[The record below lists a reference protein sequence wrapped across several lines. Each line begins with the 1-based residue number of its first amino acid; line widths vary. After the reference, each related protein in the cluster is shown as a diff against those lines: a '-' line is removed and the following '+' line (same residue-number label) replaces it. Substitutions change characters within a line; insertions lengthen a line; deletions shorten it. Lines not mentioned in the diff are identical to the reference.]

1 MTPEER
7 QALREKHGKFGFR
20 ENRTFCVFCLDDDGL
35 DIPYPCDVIKVL
47 DEVDRVMNAAEGYGV
62 VVRAMV
68 EQNSNETITELA
80 KSDQNRNLNS
90 TISAQTDPYGPQ
102 PDQERKVYVYPSE
115 RRVMSEKHQ
124 PHATFPS
131 QCDECSNTWPCDASR
146 LLDQLNAI
154 ADGLTCWLQ
163 DIKLHPEVTIDLI
176 LNILDGEV

>member
-1 MTPEER
+1 MTPAER
-7 QALREKHGKFGFR
+7 QDLREKHARQWDRNTPRGEYQCFGCGR
-20 ENRTFCVFCLDDDGL
+20 VA
-35 DIPYPCDVIKVL
+35 YPCDVIKVL
-47 DEVDRVMNAAEGYGV
+47 DEVDRVMNAAEVYGL
-62 VVRAMV
+62 MV
-68 EQNSNETITELA
+68 EAWAGLNSDGTITELA

-90 TISAQTDPYGPQ
+90 TIPAQTDPYGSQ
-102 PDQERKVYVYPSE
+102 PDQERRVYVYPSE